1 MLVRTGL
8 LSAARSGLLRSAL
21 LGGMLCV
28 AAPLALAEMVAK
40 VYPVKDFSE
49 FTSGGNTHIEITQS
63 DKEYLRVEADAEVM
77 PRVKVDQTG
86 KRVSVWL
93 KSDKGG
99 LFSWFGQGNEPV
111 KVILGV
117 KQLEYLDISGGA
129 RARLTDLQGR
139 EFKLNASGAANADF
153 ARVTMDKVMMDLS
166 GAGNARIAAVTAAA
180 QHYEISG
187 ASNVEI
193 KEASRS
199 DRLLVSASGASNFRG
214 KALVAIQAELNASG
228 ASHIKTTVTETLVAD
243 ASGASSV
250 DYYGNPRAKTK
261 ATGASHVNA
270 RD

>member
-8 LSAARSGLLRSAL
+8 MRAWF
-21 LGGMLCV
+21 LGGALCL

-49 FTSGGNTHIEITQS
+49 FVSGGNTHIEITQS

-77 PRVKVDQTG
+77 QRVKVDQTG

-93 KSDKGG
+93 KSGKGG
-99 LFSWFGQGNEPV
+99 VFSWFGQGSEPV

-117 KQLEYLDISGGA
+117 KQLTLLDISGGA
-129 RARLTDLQGR
+129 QAKVAELQGR
-139 EFKLNASGAANADF
+139 DFEFKARGAANVDF
-153 ARVTMDKVMMDLS
+153 TRLTMDRVRMNLS
-166 GAGNARIAAVTAAA
+166 GAGNARIALVTTRE
-180 QHYEISG
+180 QRYDISG

-193 KEASRS
+193 KKGSHS
-199 DRLLVSASGASNFRG
+199 DRLVVGASGASNFRG
-214 KALVAIQAELNASG
+214 KALTARQAELNASG
-228 ASHIKTTVTETLVAD
+228 ASHIKATVTETLVAD

-261 ATGASHVNA
+261 ATGASHINA
-270 RD
+270 KD